1 MAASNIGASLQHP
14 RRSLGNRHRSQ
25 ASKFLKLAESEASN
39 LSWAEQSARQAVL
52 HDFTHPDNW
61 RILLEIKVKAQ
72 DGNGIR
78 AVLDELF
85 LILGRDPE
93 LLVQLDGV
101 DLTGS
106 AKTLLEGALAVDP
119 LDPDAWWER
128 VSAAGGVVS
137 FIERVRKLDF
147 TDQRAN
153 ILFSRR
159 MERLLEDGYEDEYLE
174 LTGKL
179 LAQRPSN
186 HETWARMGRLHERR
200 AEYDHAWF
208 CYDQAQTHSPTLRSR
223 DEFRDRMEARIDGGD
238 VTPWKAP
245 DIKDRVEFLA
255 RMQNLATPA
264 SASVT
269 SNQQSREESDTIES
283 ELSRAMRLADEGRH
297 SEAFFIARRLA
308 AEGDTEAQT
317 FAESIREAM
326 SND

>member
-1 MAASNIGASLQHP
+1 MSASDIGASLQHP

-25 ASKFLKLAESEASN
+25 ASKFLKLSETEPSN
-39 LSWAEQSARQAVL
+39 LNWAEQSARQAVL

-61 RILLEIKVKAQ
+61 RILLEIKVRSQ
-72 DGNGIR
+72 DANGIR

-93 LLVQLDGV
+93 LLAQLDGV

-119 LDPDAWWER
+119 LDPDAWWEKMS
-128 VSAAGGVVS
+128 SADGVVE
-137 FIERVRKLDF
+137 FIERIRKLDF
-147 TDQRAN
+147 ADQRAN

-186 HETWARMGRLHERR
+186 YETWARMGRLHERR
-200 AEYDHAWF
+200 GEYDHAWF

-223 DEFRDRMEARIDGGD
+223 DEFRERMEARIDGEGA
-238 VTPWKAP
+238 TPWKAP
-245 DIKDRVEFLA
+245 DIKDRVEFLS

-264 SASVT
+264 SAGVS
-269 SNQQSREESDTIES
+269 SNEQLSEATETKES
-283 ELSRAMRLADEGRH
+283 ELDRAMRLADEGRH

-308 AEGDTEAQT
+308 AEGDAEAQS

>member
-1 MAASNIGASLQHP
+1 MPASDIGASLQHP

-61 RILLEIKVKAQ
+61 RILLEIKVKTQ
-72 DGNGIR
+72 DANGIR

-93 LLVQLDGV
+93 LLAQLDGV

-238 VTPWKAP
+238 VTPVSYTHLTLP
-245 DIKDRVEFLA
+245 TIC
-255 RMQNLATPA
+255 
-264 SASVT
+264 SV
-269 SNQQSREESDTIES
+269 
-283 ELSRAMRLADEGRH
+283 
-297 SEAFFIARRLA
+297 
-308 AEGDTEAQT
+308 
-317 FAESIREAM
+317 
-326 SND
+326 